1 MVGGVV
7 ALVMVSAFVSGAVQV
22 RALAAEVIA
31 FCSWV
36 KHSTLKVLLITQV
49 CTEMAVGKL
58 NAGDNPEMN

>member
-1 MVGGVV
+1 
-7 ALVMVSAFVSGAVQV
+7 MVSTLVSGAVQV

-49 CTEMAVGKL
+49 YTEVGVGKL
-58 NAGDNPEMN
+58 NAWDNPEMK